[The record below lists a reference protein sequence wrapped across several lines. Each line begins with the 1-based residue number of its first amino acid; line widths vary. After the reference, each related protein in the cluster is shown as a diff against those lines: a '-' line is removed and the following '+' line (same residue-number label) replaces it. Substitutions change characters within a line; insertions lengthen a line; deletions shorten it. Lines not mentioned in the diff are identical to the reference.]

1 MSSLSG
7 MVSWAATWANQADV
21 GYSQTYRTMQTYNGI
36 TYFDCSSFTF
46 FAMWLGGA
54 FDLTQFGYSGNLSD
68 YTSIPRSANAWA
80 VTGMVRCLPTLGF
93 SAYANSIQPAVGDIV
108 VKTAQH
114 CEIVYSTNPLQLVG
128 ARNSSLPL
136 ADQVSIHAVSSLSWY
151 DQIWRYGGGPDP
163 PQPGQNP
170 IPIWLLKRAAERSG
184 AFGSS
189 LFL

>member
-1 MSSLSG
+1 MSSIRDMLA
-7 MVSWAATWANQADV
+7 WAVDWAGRANV
-21 GYSQTYRTMQTYNGI
+21 GYSQTYRTMQTYQGI

-54 FDLTQFGYSGNLSD
+54 FDLSQFGFSTNLSD

-93 SAYANSIQPAVGDIV
+93 SSYANNITPQAGDIV

-114 CEIVYSTNPLQLVG
+114 CEIVYDTNPLQLVG

-136 ADQVSIHAVSSLSWY
+136 ADQVAIHQVSSLSWY

-163 PQPGQNP
+163 PTPPGLP
-170 IPIWLLKRAAERSG
+170 VPIWLLKRAAERSG
-184 AFGSS
+184 LFGTAF
-189 LFL
+189 

>member
-1 MSSLSG
+1 MSSIRDMLA
-7 MVSWAATWANQADV
+7 WAVDWAGRANV

-54 FDLTQFGYSGNLSD
+54 FDLSQFGFSTNLSD

-93 SAYANSIQPAVGDIV
+93 SSYANNITPQAGDIV

-114 CEIVYSTNPLQLVG
+114 CEIVYDTNPLQLVG

-136 ADQVSIHAVSSLSWY
+136 ADQVAIHQVSSLSWY

-163 PQPGQNP
+163 PTPPGLP
-170 IPIWLLKRAAERSG
+170 VPIWLLKRAAERSG
-184 AFGSS
+184 LFGTAF
-189 LFL
+189 